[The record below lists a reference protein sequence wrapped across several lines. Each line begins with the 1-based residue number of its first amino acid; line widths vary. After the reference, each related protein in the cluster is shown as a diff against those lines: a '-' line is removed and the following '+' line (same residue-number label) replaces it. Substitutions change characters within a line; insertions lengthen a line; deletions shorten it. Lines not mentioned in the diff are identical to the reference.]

1 MSNTTKAKA
10 NSKKI
15 RCAFC
20 GKPFAPKTA
29 NALYCGG
36 KCKAAAKNALKRVH
50 RRLVKEKMEAALK
63 KEPPKTAC
71 KVKVSSVQKVKL
83 PKPPTQSRVSPE
95 AKKAVCDAYNAQRD
109 RFLLIGL
116 LLSLLVK
123 TLFESCENI
132 KATFEHVKVAKIP
145 VKKAK

>member
-1 MSNTTKAKA
+1 MGKTTKAKA

-36 KCKAAAKNALKRVH
+36 KCKAAAKNAKKRADRKAAKASLKAVF
-50 RRLVKEKMEAALK
+50 K

-71 KVKVSSVQKVKL
+71 KVATVQKVKL
-83 PKPPTQSRVSPE
+83 PKPPSPKAFGLSE
-95 AKKAVCDAYNAQRD
+95 AKNAYEAQRD
-109 RFLLIGL
+109 RFMLIGMSL
-116 LLSLLVK
+116 TLLVK
-123 TLFESCENI
+123 SLLASCENVKATCKHI
-132 KATFEHVKVAKIP
+132 KAAKTSL
-145 VKKAK
+145 KKAK